1 MNTAITDATLSSD
14 TIFATPVADE
24 HAPASGRSIL
34 ARFHSGYYWSR
45 ASSPGWIVSARIT
58 AGVSGIF
65 TRSATAALLWLRALT
80 AMRNGN
86 SLTA

>member
-24 HAPASGRSIL
+24 QRPGFWPQHFGTIPQWILLEPRIFAWMDRFCEDYSG
-34 ARFHSGYYWSR
+34 
-45 ASSPGWIVSARIT
+45 
-58 AGVSGIF
+58 GIWNF
-65 TRSATAALLWLRALT
+65 TRSATAALLWLLALT

>member
-1 MNTAITDATLSSD
+1 MNTAITDTTLSSN

-24 HAPASGRSIL
+24 QRPGFWPQHFGTIPQWIL
-34 ARFHSGYYWSR
+34 LEPRIFVWMDRFCADY
-45 ASSPGWIVSARIT
+45 I
-58 AGVSGIF
+58 GVSGIF
-65 TRSATAALLWLRALT
+65 TRSAMAALLWCRILS

>member
-1 MNTAITDATLSSD
+1 MNTAITDTTLSSN

-24 HAPASGRSIL
+24 QRPGFWPQHFGTIPQWIL
-34 ARFHSGYYWSR
+34 LEPRIFVWMDRFCADYIG
-45 ASSPGWIVSARIT
+45 
-58 AGVSGIF
+58 GIWNF
-65 TRSATAALLWLRALT
+65 YTLSNGGAFMVPDTS